1 MSKTKSKRTLQLSIT
16 EFAVPSPRFGSIE
29 SESGYGALPMVGT
42 DIHQEIQAE
51 RLREG
56 GPYVA
61 EKWVTHS
68 FEAGG
73 YKITVSGRMDGLSF
87 GPPLVIEEI
96 KSSYAPE
103 ALFER
108 LKSEPLHP
116 YILQL
121 RTYGYLH
128 FLAHNS
134 VPALVLLVVCART
147 RKVTPLAVDLDV
159 SGYEVWL
166 KARVKELAAEEDAF
180 VKLREKRKKSGAAMA
195 FPFPQPRPGQRE
207 LIERIRAKM
216 GDKTRAL
223 LQAPTGLGKTIGV
236 LYPSLEESLSRGQK
250 TIYVTAKNSQ
260 HGVAEDAV
268 ERLQAT
274 GAKIKSITVHA
285 KSKMCL
291 KDEVFCNP
299 SYCEYARDYYSKLH
313 HGEVVSK
320 ALKKKRLTERTF
332 KTLAAEYQVC
342 PFELQLECVP
352 KSDVVVCD
360 YNYVFS
366 PRNILGRIQHN
377 GYTSGSK
384 PNLVIDEAHNLAARA
399 NDYYSAELS
408 LAELNRLLEDSTFL
422 PEPLW
427 DKAKSLFKSCENLL
441 QTLIGDNTT
450 PTRLDVSELD
460 LSFLDAQAQD
470 LLRGYLD
477 SDLGLKPNDPVLK
490 LCNTISDFTAATLNS
505 GEEFLFTVTPAGSD
519 SRLRVTCCD
528 ASKHLAE
535 RYDEFANVVAFSA
548 TLKPFDFH
556 LKTLGLDPETTITEE
571 FLSPFPKENRKILI
585 IPQISTKM
593 RDRQANYGKIR
604 DIVEKVVRLKRGNY
618 FVFFPSFD
626 FLSRV
631 ASLVNLPEHRVLKQE
646 REMRRKQIEDYI
658 NALKDPET
666 PTVIFAVQG
675 GVFSEG
681 VDYPGDMLIGAL
693 IVGPA
698 LPAFDFERECLRKY
712 FDSKGG
718 EGFDYAYT
726 FPAMTRVVQSAGRV
740 IRSAGDRGLIVLMD
754 RRFLSSNYLKAMP
767 GDWLVDGPEPL
778 QSKQILADVQKF
790 WDDGGADGPP
800 P

>member
-1 MSKTKSKRTLQLSIT
+1 MSKSKRSLQLSIT

-42 DIHQEIQAE
+42 DIHQEIQAQ

-56 GPYVA
+56 GAYVA
-61 EKWVTHS
+61 EKWIAHS
-68 FEAGG
+68 FESGG
-73 YKITVSGRMDGLSF
+73 YKITVSGRMDGMSY

-108 LKSEPLHP
+108 LSHSPLHP
-116 YILQL
+116 YVLQL

-128 FLAHNS
+128 FLSTNA
-134 VPALVLLVVCART
+134 VPELVLLVVCART
-147 RKVTPLAVDLDV
+147 RKVMPLHVPLDL
-159 SGYEVWL
+159 SGYELWL
-166 KARVKELAAEEDAF
+166 KARVQEIAAEEDAF
-180 VKLREKRKKSGAAMA
+180 VKLREKRRKAGQTMA
-195 FPFPQPRPGQRE
+195 FPFDNPRPGQKE
-207 LIERIRAKM
+207 LIEKIREKM
-216 GDKTRAL
+216 GNKTRAL
-223 LQAPTGLGKTIGV
+223 LQAPTGLGKTVGV

-291 KDEVFCNP
+291 KDEVFCSP
-299 SYCEYARDYYSKLH
+299 SHCEYAEDYYSKLH
-313 HGEVVSK
+313 NHDVVNK
-320 ALKKKRLTERTF
+320 VLKKKRLTERTF
-332 KTLAAEYQVC
+332 KKIGQEYKVC

-352 KSDVVVCD
+352 KTDVVVCD

-377 GYTSGSK
+377 GYSTSTP
-384 PNLVIDEAHNLAARA
+384 PNLVIDEAHNLAPRA
-399 NDYYSAELS
+399 NAYYSAELY
-408 LAELNRLLEDSTFL
+408 LFELNRLMEEATYL

-427 DKAKSLFKSCENLL
+427 DKCKSLYKSCESVMT
-441 QTLIGDNTT
+441 TLAGENTA
-450 PTRLDVSELD
+450 PAKLDVSELD
-460 LSFLDAQAQD
+460 LSFLEGQAQD

-477 SDLGLKPNDPVLK
+477 SDLGLRPNDPVLK
-490 LCNTISDFTAATLNS
+490 LCNVISEFSAASLNS
-505 GEEFLFTVTPAGSD
+505 GEEFLFTITPSGIHSK
-519 SRLRVTCCD
+519 LRITCCD
-528 ASKHLAE
+528 ASKHLSE
-535 RYDEFANVVAFSA
+535 RYEEFANVVAFSA
-548 TLKPFDFH
+548 TVKPFDFH
-556 LKTLGLDPETTITEE
+556 LKTLGMDPETTLTEE
-571 FLSPFPKENRKILI
+571 FHSPFPRENRKILI

-593 RDRQANYGKIR
+593 RDRNSNYGKIR
-604 DIVEKVVRLKRGNY
+604 DIVEKVARLKPGNY

-626 FLSRV
+626 FLTKV
-631 ASLVNLPEHRVLKQE
+631 HALVNLPEFRILRQE
-646 REMRRKQIEDYI
+646 REMRRKQIEEYVD
-658 NALKDPET
+658 ALRDPET
-666 PTVIFAVQG
+666 PTIIFAVQG

-681 VDYPGDMLIGAL
+681 VDYPGDMLIGAM

-698 LPAFDFERECLRKY
+698 LPAFDFERECLREY

-740 IRSAGDRGLIVLMD
+740 IRSSADRGLIVLMD
-754 RRFLSSNYLKAMP
+754 RRFLSANYIKAMP
-767 GDWLVDGPEPL
+767 GDWLADGTENL

-790 WDDGGADGPP
+790 WEDDAP
-800 P
+800 